1 VLQLALF
8 ISLSIYIRI
17 FVFRENIIMISTL
30 TQSSRP
36 KNFVLGLVKS
46 AVLVVA
52 TVSISG
58 CSSFWHKTTNEE
70 RGKELARFEP
80 LRDAKSF
87 DQNNTYNSQAQQ
99 NQKTRVVA
107 GPGVSIGR
115 QIADAQMNSLAP
127 KLSGEPVSGNY
138 HNIPLPSF
146 INEVFG
152 EQLGLSFTLD
162 PQIEKQQ
169 DLVTLRL
176 AGAVP
181 PSELFQIAVSA
192 LADYGVVVSQSDGV
206 YSFVINKNR
215 SAGEIP
221 LLVSGRTLPEVPQ
234 SHRPVFMFVP
244 LKVVSN
250 NQVAR
255 WVSDALTGK
264 DIQVKEDPSR
274 NAVLIKGKPDLV
286 EQALAIIE
294 VLDQPYMRGKFS
306 ASIEPAFVKVDA
318 LSKNLKEI
326 LNAEGYE
333 ASLSA
338 SSGSIVLIPLEAT
351 NQLVVFA
358 GSQTILDH
366 VKDWVDQLDR
376 RQQLSID
383 QGIFTYEVRNTEAAH
398 IVELMN
404 AVENGGQARGGAR
417 NTSNQRASTQAVS
430 DTTTKKNQGS
440 STDITSAGN
449 FVVDTNRNTIIFK
462 GSGQSWLEMLPVIQS
477 LDKAAPS
484 VLIEVLLAEVT
495 LNDSEQT
502 GFEFLARG
510 SQSINGT
517 SYASKFGTLKGL
529 GLGASGLNA
538 VLDSAGETRAVLNL
552 FYENKRAEIRS
563 RPRIMVKSGQEATID
578 VGTEVPTISS
588 SAQSTDTVNAPVLQD
603 VVYRKTGVRL
613 TVLPIV
619 HASGHVD
626 IQIDQQLSEAQ
637 NNLSSGI
644 DSPSIFNRQI
654 QTVVTLQDG
663 GSILLGGLISS
674 SKSLGDNGV
683 PWVGKVPILGKL
695 FSADSKSTARTELM
709 VMIIPYVINSPSEGQ
724 AITKSIQ
731 QVFQRAEIGD
741 QTSLETARS
750 D

>member
-1 VLQLALF
+1 
-8 ISLSIYIRI
+8 
-17 FVFRENIIMISTL
+17 MISRL
-30 TQSSRP
+30 VQSSRLKP
-36 KNFVLGLVKS
+36 IKPSYIN
-46 AVLVVA
+46 AVTIVIITL
-52 TVSISG
+52 SLSG
-58 CSSFWHKTTNEE
+58 CGSFWHKPTDQE
-70 RGKELARFEP
+70 RGKELSHYDP
-80 LRDAKSF
+80 LRAAKDF
-87 DQNNTYNSQAQQ
+87 DQTNNGTQSQVQ
-99 NQKTRVVA
+99 NQKPRIIP
-107 GPGVSIGR
+107 GPGVAIGR
-115 QIADAQMNSLAP
+115 QIADAETQQLAP
-127 KLSGEPVSGNY
+127 NLSGVPISGNY
-138 HNIPLPSF
+138 HNMPLPGF

-176 AGAVP
+176 AEPVP
-181 PSELFQIAVSA
+181 PSELFQIALNA
-192 LADYGVVVSQSDGV
+192 LADYGVVVSQKDGV
-206 YSFVINKNR
+206 LSFVINKNR
-215 SAGEIP
+215 SVGETP
-221 LLVSGRTLPEVPQ
+221 LLVSGRALPEVPQ
-234 SHRPVFMFVP
+234 SHRPVYMFVP

-255 WVSDALTGK
+255 WVTDALTGK
-264 DIQVKEDPSR
+264 DIQVKEDASR

-286 EQALAIIE
+286 EQALAIID
-294 VLDQPYMRGKFS
+294 VLDQPFMRGKFS
-306 ASIEPAFVKVDA
+306 ASIEPAYVKVDA
-318 LSKNLKEI
+318 LSKNLKDV
-326 LNAEGYE
+326 LSAEGYD
-333 ASLSA
+333 ASLTA
-338 SSGSIVLIPLEAT
+338 SSGSIVLIPLQGT

-358 GSQTILDH
+358 GSQAILDH
-366 VKDWVDQLDR
+366 VKQWVDHLDR

-404 AVENGGQARGGAR
+404 AVENGGQGRGLRKGAGSGLSNR
-417 NTSNQRASTQAVS
+417 NTSNVVS
-430 DTTTKKNQGS
+430 DTTTSNKSTTTQNEVNSSGS
-440 STDITSAGN
+440 
-449 FVVDTNRNTIIFK
+449 FVVDTNRNTIIYK

-510 SQSINGT
+510 SQTINGK
-517 SYASKFGTLKGL
+517 SYATKFGTIDGL

-563 RPRIMVKSGQEATID
+563 RPRLMVKSGQEATID
-578 VGTEVPTISS
+578 VGTEVPTITS
-588 SAQSTDTVNAPVLQD
+588 SAQSTETVNAPVLQD
-603 VVYRKTGVRL
+603 VAYRKTGVRL

-637 NNLSSGI
+637 SNQSSGI

-674 SKSLGDNGV
+674 SKSKGDNGV
-683 PWVGKVPILGKL
+683 PIVGKLPILGKL
-695 FSADSKSTARTELM
+695 FSADSQSSARTELM

-724 AITKSIQ
+724 EITKSIQ
-731 QVFQRAEIGD
+731 QAFQQIENSGVVGADAVQID
-741 QTSLETARS
+741 QNAAKN
-750 D
+750 DVN

>member
-1 VLQLALF
+1 
-8 ISLSIYIRI
+8 
-17 FVFRENIIMISTL
+17 M
-30 TQSSRP
+30 
-36 KNFVLGLVKS
+36 
-46 AVLVVA
+46 AV
-52 TVSISG
+52 SG
-58 CSSFWHKTTNEE
+58 CSNFWHKSTDAE
-70 RGKELARFEP
+70 RGQELSRFEP
-80 LRDAKSF
+80 LREAKRF
-87 DQNNTYNSQAQQ
+87 DGEQQPISQTQQQ
-99 NQKTRVVA
+99 NQKTRIIQ
-107 GPGVSIGR
+107 GPGVIIGR
-115 QIADAQMNSLAP
+115 QIADAQSQRLSLN
-127 KLSGEPVSGNY
+127 LEGEPISGNY
-138 HNIPLPSF
+138 HNIPLPGF

-176 AGAVP
+176 AEAVSP
-181 PSELFQIAVSA
+181 NELFQIAISA
-192 LADYGVVVSQSDGV
+192 LADYGVVVSQKDGV
-206 YSFVINKNR
+206 LSFVINKN
-215 SAGEIP
+215 SAAGETP

-234 SHRPVFMFVP
+234 SHRPVYMFVP

-250 NQVAR
+250 NKVAR
-255 WVSDALTGK
+255 WVTDALTGK
-264 DIQVKEDPSR
+264 DIQVKEDSSR

-286 EQALAIIE
+286 QQALAIIE
-294 VLDQPYMRGKFS
+294 VLDQPFMRGKFS
-306 ASIEPAFVKVDA
+306 ASIEPAYVKVGA
-318 LSKNLKEI
+318 LSKNLKEV
-326 LNAEGYE
+326 LNAEGYD
-333 ASLSA
+333 ASLNASA
-338 SSGSIVLIPLEAT
+338 GSIILIPLEGA

-358 GSQTILDH
+358 ASQSILDH
-366 VKDWVDQLDR
+366 VKEWVEQLDR

-383 QGIFTYEVRNTEAAH
+383 QGIFTYEVRNTDAAH

-404 AVENGGQARGGAR
+404 AVENGGQSRSARK
-417 NTSNQRASTQAVS
+417 NQGLGDQSQAVS
-430 DTTTKKNQGS
+430 DTTSNKTQPANEV
-440 STDITSAGN
+440 TSAGN

-502 GFEFLARG
+502 GFEFLAHG
-510 SQSINGT
+510 SQTINGK
-517 SYASKFGTLKGL
+517 SYGTKIGTLDGL
-529 GLGASGLNA
+529 GLGASGLSA

-563 RPRIMVKSGQEATID
+563 RPRLMVKSGQEATID
-578 VGTEVPTISS
+578 VGTEVPTITS

-603 VVYRKTGVRL
+603 VAYRKTGVRL
-613 TVLPIV
+613 TVLPVV

-637 NNLSSGI
+637 SNQSSGI

-674 SKSLGDNGV
+674 SKSNGDNGV
-683 PWVGKVPILGKL
+683 PLLGKLPILGRL
-695 FSADSKSTARTELM
+695 FKADNKSAARTELM

-731 QVFQRAEIGD
+731 QAFQKVGVAEG
-741 QTSLETARS
+741 SGVEPALPE
-750 D
+750 